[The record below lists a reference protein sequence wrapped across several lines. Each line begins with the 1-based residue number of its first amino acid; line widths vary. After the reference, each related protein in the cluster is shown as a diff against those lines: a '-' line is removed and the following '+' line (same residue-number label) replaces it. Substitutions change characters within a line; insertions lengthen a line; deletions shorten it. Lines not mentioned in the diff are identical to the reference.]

1 MPEPDRFPYS
11 PLPERP
17 RLEWPNG
24 ARVALWVLPNIEHY
38 EYQPA
43 LINVR
48 DPWPRTPHPD
58 VLNYGLRD
66 YGNRVGVWRMFDCL
80 DRHNIRATISLNFGI
95 IEHYPDIW
103 EAMEARQYDYLC
115 HGLYNTRYLWN
126 LSEDETREAIRDCV
140 DILRKA
146 NGSQL
151 NGWFGPAASGTLHA
165 TELAAEQGLTYIADY
180 YHDDQPM
187 PVRTKHGD
195 LVSVPYSMDNN
206 DVFAHQFKTEGE
218 EFERMIRNTFDVLYA
233 EGAESGRVMA
243 ICLHPYLYGQP
254 HRVKYLDRALGYIL
268 EHDGVWQATG
278 TEIAAWS
285 REHWLPQLEPHFA
298 QFAGETSNA

>member
-17 RLEWPNG
+17 RLEWPDG

-115 HGLYNTRYLWN
+115 HGLYNTRYLWD

-165 TELAAEQGLTYIADY
+165 AELAAEQGLTYIADY

-195 LVSVPYSMDNN
+195 LVSVPYSMDIN

-218 EFERMIRNTFDVLYA
+218 EFERMIRDTFDVLYA
-233 EGAESGRVMA
+233 ERAESNRVMA

-298 QFAGETSNA
+298 QFAGETSHA

>member
-17 RLEWPNG
+17 RLKWPDG

-80 DRHNIRATISLNFGI
+80 NRHNIRATISLNFGI

-115 HGLYNTRYLWN
+115 HGLYNTRYLWD

-151 NGWFGPAASGTLHA
+151 NGWFGPA
-165 TELAAEQGLTYIADY
+165 
-180 YHDDQPM
+180 
-187 PVRTKHGD
+187 D
-195 LVSVPYSMDNN
+195 LLRRS
-206 DVFAHQFKTEGE
+206 
-218 EFERMIRNTFDVLYA
+218 IRN
-233 EGAESGRVMA
+233 VMFISA
-243 ICLHPYLYGQP
+243 IDATGLICLPTSKCLK
-254 HRVKYLDRALGYIL
+254 RILDLKGSAFISLFDPADTPVSSRRGRRRPA
-268 EHDGVWQATG
+268 VG
-278 TEIAAWS
+278 TRPGSQMCWPAHE
-285 REHWLPQLEPHFA
+285 
-298 QFAGETSNA
+298 